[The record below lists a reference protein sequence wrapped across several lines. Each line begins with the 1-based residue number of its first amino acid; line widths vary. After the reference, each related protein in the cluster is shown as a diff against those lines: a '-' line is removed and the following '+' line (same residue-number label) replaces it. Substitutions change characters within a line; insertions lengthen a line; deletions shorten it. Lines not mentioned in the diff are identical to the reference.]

1 MAESNTAA
9 GVSGDISGWA
19 PAFAG
24 GERGGSALPA
34 AESREVMLGGHR
46 FVVPDTVDTVYDLML
61 FALGEARR
69 LDEISAIRNVTDQ
82 LLFAA
87 RQAQDT
93 EAQANLTEVKMRAE
107 RRLGETLIEVK
118 AAGLLDRGGNRPAP
132 TGSRREQAEQVGRV
146 SLKEL
151 GISRKLSAKAQALAG
166 SPLALFE
173 DVVRRTRE
181 EIVAGKARPINVLR
195 DVVARQ
201 KALRR
206 QAREMELS
214 KKAQALPT
222 GLNCGVIVADPAWND
237 PEVFSSETGMDRAAE
252 NHYPTM
258 SLEEIM
264 DLDVDAL
271 AAPDAVLFLWCK
283 ANNIDAA
290 FCVAQAWGFWRTTTD
305 AKGRMIP
312 DRSGSGARFASDIV
326 WDKVEI
332 GTGRWVRDRHE
343 MLLIFRRGKPVA
355 PAMGAQLESVLRER
369 KGAHSEKPELVLE
382 WIDATWPTTRKIEL
396 NRRGAPREGWLAWG
410 NEVEQNSLETADD
423 LPAASGTD
431 RELSVAGSWDALG
444 RQSADTLRA
453 ERGRPGEG
461 VTAGE
466 TAHALASAPAALGP
480 RVKPEDD
487 GGESGE
493 GILGGLPVAAAEST
507 AEETGR
513 EPRARPAVTGGESAA
528 FRSTPETDAVIR
540 RHYAG
545 GSVDFAALCAELG
558 CTKLQARRRANQ
570 LGLGNRDRQAA
581 AVAQLGRDDSGKFLT
596 GAGA

>member
-1 MAESNTAA
+1 M
-9 GVSGDISGWA
+9 SGL
-19 PAFAG
+19 PV
-24 GERGGSALPA
+24 LPA
-34 AESREVMLGGHR
+34 LDAPAESREVMLGGHR
-46 FVVPDTVDTVYDLML
+46 VVVPATCVTRYDMAL
-61 FALGEARR
+61 FWLGEATRV
-69 LDEISAIRNVTDQ
+69 DEFSALRDVADQ
-82 LLFAA
+82 LSLAA

-93 EAQANLTEVKMRAE
+93 ELQANAAELKMRAE

-118 AAGLLDRGGNRPAP
+118 AAGLLDKGGNRPAP
-132 TGSRREQAEQVGRV
+132 TGSRTEQVGRV

-181 EIVAGKARPINVLR
+181 DIRAGKARPVNVMR

-214 KKAQALPT
+214 RKAQALPR
-222 GLNCGVIVADPAWND
+222 GLNCGVIVADPAWDD
-237 PEVFSSETGMDRAAE
+237 PEVYSSETGMDRAAE

-258 SLEEIM
+258 SLSEIM
-264 DLDVDAL
+264 DLDVGAL

-326 WDKVEI
+326 WDKVLI
-332 GTGRWVRDRHE
+332 GNGRWVRDRHE

-355 PAMGAQLESVLRER
+355 PAMGAQLESVLTER

-382 WIDATWPTTRKIEL
+382 WIDATWPTTKKIEL

-410 NEVEQNSLETADD
+410 NEVQ
-423 LPAASGTD
+423 
-431 RELSVAGSWDALG
+431 
-444 RQSADTLRA
+444 
-453 ERGRPGEG
+453 
-461 VTAGE
+461 TAGE
-466 TAHALASAPAALGP
+466 ADSDGAPLEPIATAPASPL
-480 RVKPEDD
+480 
-487 GGESGE
+487 GE
-493 GILGGLPVAAAEST
+493 GAAPALP
-507 AEETGR
+507 
-513 EPRARPAVTGGESAA
+513 

-545 GSVDFAALCAELG
+545 DSVDFAALCAELG

-570 LGLGNRDRQAA
+570 LGLGDRSRQAA
-581 AVAQLGRDDSGKFLT
+581 ATAQLGRDDSGKFLT